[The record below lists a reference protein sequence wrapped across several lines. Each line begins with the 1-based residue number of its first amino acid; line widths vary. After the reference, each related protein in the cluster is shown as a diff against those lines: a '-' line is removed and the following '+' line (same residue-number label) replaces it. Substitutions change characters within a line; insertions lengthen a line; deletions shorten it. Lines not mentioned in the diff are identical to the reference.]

1 MRPYLEARMIRSVL
15 TVVAALALSATA
27 CADDGNGGSGDD
39 GGALE
44 DVTWVLQSSS
54 IDELVAEAPADARV
68 DLVFSA
74 GEIAGQSACN
84 RYGGPYEVDGSSI
97 SFGDLFSTNM
107 ACEQP
112 LMDIESAYLTA
123 LGNVDAYE
131 VSAEEL
137 VLTGGDVRLAF
148 DAEAAQEP
156 LRLDGTAWSLEAIGT
171 GVDAVSSPIAG
182 TQVTLELQDDGSAS
196 GSGGCNQFNTSFETD
211 GATISFGP
219 VGSTQIACELDVMDQ
234 ETAVLGAL
242 ESAAT
247 FEIVG
252 DLLTLSD
259 AGGGFLVSYR
269 GA

>member
-1 MRPYLEARMIRSVL
+1 
-15 TVVAALALSATA
+15 
-27 CADDGNGGSGDD
+27 
-39 GGALE
+39 
-44 DVTWVLQSSS
+44 VLQSSS
-54 IDELVAEAPADARV
+54 IDELVADAPADARV
-68 DLVFSA
+68 DVVFSA

-107 ACEQP
+107 ACEQS
-112 LMDIESAYLTA
+112 LMDIESAYLSA
-123 LGNVDAYE
+123 LGDVDAYE
-131 VSAEEL
+131 VSADEL

-148 DAEAAQEP
+148 DAEAAPEP
-156 LRLDGTAWSLEAIGT
+156 LPLVGTAWSLEAVGS

-196 GSGGCNQFNTSFETD
+196 GSGGCNQFNTSYETD

-219 VGSTQIACELDVMDQ
+219 VGSTQMACEQGVMEQ
-234 ETAVLGAL
+234 EAAVLGAL

-259 AGGGFLVSYR
+259 ADGGFLVSYR